1 MSIDRRF
8 IISDNTGACPCFPPL
23 DLGRLLDRVFRTA
36 PQPTTV
42 QRIAAA
48 LANLRK
54 KLSR

>member
-8 IISDNTGACPCFPPL
+8 IISDNTGACPCLPPL
-23 DLGRLLDRVFRTA
+23 DLGRLLDRVYRTA